1 MKAYK
6 TFSTVDASQN
16 ITLSDLPF
24 APGQKIEVLLLETQ
38 KDTKS
43 NITTLKKLFKKTQSL
58 AHVKKIT
65 EEDIEKEIRAY
76 RSIA

>member
-6 TFSTVDASQN
+6 IFSTVDASQN

-24 APGQKIEVLLLETQ
+24 APGQKVEVLLLETQ
-38 KDTKS
+38 KEKKP
-43 NITTLKKLFKKTQSL
+43 NISALKKLFTKTQAL

-76 RSIA
+76 RSIV

>member
-6 TFSTVDASQN
+6 TFSIVDALQN

-24 APGQKIEVLLLETQ
+24 APGQKVEVVLLESR
-38 KDTKS
+38 KKTKS
-43 NITTLKKLFKKTQSL
+43 NITSLKKLFKKTQSL

-76 RSIA
+76 RSTV